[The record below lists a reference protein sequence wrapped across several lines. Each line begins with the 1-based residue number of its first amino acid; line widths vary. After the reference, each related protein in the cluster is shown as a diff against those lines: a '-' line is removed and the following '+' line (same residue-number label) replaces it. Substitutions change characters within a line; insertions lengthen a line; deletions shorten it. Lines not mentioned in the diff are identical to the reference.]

1 VIARVVWLALTVALY
16 AATRRAQTALKG
28 SPLVN
33 PVLVPAA
40 IILLVL
46 ALTRRDATEYRA
58 AGAPLLWLLGP
69 ATVAL
74 AVPLYRALGDIRGA
88 LAPVVCALVVGS
100 SATVVSA
107 VVLARAFGAAPDT
120 TRALAAKS
128 VTTPIAMAITEQI
141 GGAPALAA
149 VFVILTG
156 GLGAVFGGAIF
167 DRFGV
172 RDPRARGFAMG
183 IVAHGMGTARA
194 FQVSITVGTFSGIAM
209 TLNGVLTAVVLP
221 ALWMMLS
228 R

>member
-1 VIARVVWLALTVALY
+1 VIARVTWLALTVAFY
-16 AATRRAQTALKG
+16 AATRRAQLFAKG

-33 PVLVPAA
+33 PVLLSAGLV
-40 IILLVL
+40 VL
-46 ALTRRDATEYRA
+46 ALSLTRRDVGEYDA

-74 AVPLYRALGDIRGA
+74 AVPLYRSLASIRGA
-88 LAPVVCALVVGS
+88 RAPVVLSLVVGS
-100 SATVVSA
+100 SATVASA
-107 VVLARAFGAAPDT
+107 VVLAKALGAAQDT

-156 GLGAVFGGAIF
+156 GLGAVFGGAVF

-172 RDPRARGFAMG
+172 SDPRARGFATG

-194 FQVSITVGTFSGIAM
+194 FQVSTTAGTYSGIAM
-209 TLNGVLTAVVLP
+209 TLNGVLTALVLP
-221 ALWMMLS
+221 ALWMLV

>member
-1 VIARVVWLALTVALY
+1 VIARAMWLTLTVALY
-16 AATRRAQTALKG
+16 AAARHAQARTRG
-28 SPLVN
+28 NPLVN
-33 PVLVPAA
+33 PVLLPAG
-40 IILLVL
+40 LLVF
-46 ALTRRDATEYRA
+46 ALDITHRDASEYRA

-74 AVPLYRALGDIRGA
+74 AVPLHRSLRDVRSA
-88 LAPVVCALVVGS
+88 LAPVVSALVAGS
-100 SATVVSA
+100 AATVASA
-107 VVLARAFGAAPDT
+107 VGLAKVFGAAPET
-120 TRALAAKS
+120 IRALAAKS

-167 DRFGV
+167 DRIGV
-172 RDPRARGFAMG
+172 RDERARGFATG

-194 FQVSITVGTFSGIAM
+194 FQVSMLTGTFSGIAM
-209 TLNGVLTAVVLP
+209 TLNGVLTAFVLP
-221 ALWMMLS
+221 IVWMLC